1 MLEWIPLTISEIQ
14 SCEDLSK
21 LKAIMI
27 KIQKKLEYDF
37 ILYSI
42 HISSSFKESSINYIG
57 NFPSKW
63 IQRYEEQDYSSIDP
77 TVKHCISSNTPIC
90 WYDFYSHKD
99 TLVTNFF
106 NEASQF
112 GLLGGVSIG
121 FRINSGEVGILSLSK
136 KEILREEDS
145 SYCLAVMYMSSLQPY
160 IHNALK
166 IILSKENEKDLY
178 LTKRELEC
186 LSWIA
191 EGKTS
196 CEISSILK
204 ISENTVIFH
213 IKNIIEK
220 LEVSNRTQAI
230 SKAILLGLIYPDS
243 NENHRKYI
251 SFKE

>member
-1 MLEWIPLTISEIQ
+1 MFNWIPLTISEIQ
-14 SCEDLSK
+14 SCTELVE
-21 LKAIMI
+21 LKSIMI
-27 KIQKKLEYDF
+27 KIQEKLEYDF

-42 HISSSFKESSINYIG
+42 QTSSSFKESSINYLG

-63 IQRYEEQDYSSIDP
+63 IQLYEEKDYSSIDP
-77 TVKHCISSNTPIC
+77 VVKHCISSNTPIC
-90 WYDFYSHKD
+90 WYDFYNHKD
-99 TLVTNFF
+99 TIVNNFL

-136 KEILREEDS
+136 KEILKEEDS
-145 SYCLAVMYMSSLQPY
+145 SYCLAVMCMTSLQPY

-166 IILSKENEKDLY
+166 IISGKDKDLS

-186 LSWIA
+186 LTWIA

-196 CEISSILK
+196 GEISSILK

-213 IKNIIEK
+213 IKNIMEK

-230 SKAILLGLIYPDS
+230 SKAILLGLICPSS
-243 NENHRKYI
+243 NENNRSYLG
-251 SFKE
+251 FKV